1 MSGQQ
6 IGKEGLLSKLIDLD
20 INADTI
26 DHPAVFTVEEAIP
39 HVAHLDGMF
48 AKNLF
53 MKDKKKKLWLLCAP
67 HNADVKLNDLC
78 KMVKASGSL
87 RFADESV
94 LLEKLGLRQGAVTL
108 FGLIN
113 DTNKDVTLI
122 LDSRFTENVYPKIHF
137 HPMVNSA
144 TTGITSEDLKKFIE
158 HTGHKPIIVKLD

>member
-6 IGKEGLLSKLIDLD
+6 IGREGLLGKLIDLD
-20 INADTI
+20 ITADTI
-26 DHPAVFTVEEAIP
+26 DHPEVFTVEEAVP

-67 HNADVKLNDLC
+67 HDANVKLNDLC

-122 LDSRFTENVYPKIHF
+122 LDSRFTENVYPKIYF

-144 TTGITSEDLKKFIE
+144 TTGITSEDLKKFIK
-158 HTGHKPIIVKLD
+158 HTGHDPIIVKLD